1 MIKVLIYLVIDNPKK
16 MKIMRFIIFH
26 SLVLFFCCQNEEY
39 QDCHGTVGGG
49 AYFDDCGDCVGGK
62 TGSYEC
68 TTDCNGDL
76 GGIAFINPCN
86 LCVEGDTG
94 LESDSCTSFEYNG
107 KLYNTIIIGYQVWTS
122 EDLVTEKYNNGN
134 SIPAYQGSDSTGAFA
149 KHVLS
154 ENNEKNAI
162 LYNWKV
168 ALNDSIAPE
177 GWRVPNKNDFEDL
190 INELGGNNLA
200 GGKLKNS
207 GFASWDFPNNFATNE
222 SGFSAIGKGFRDS
235 SGTFQQVGKKCS
247 FWTTDIAQT
256 NDTTSSYLW
265 TLKLSFDSNYADIS
279 PDSTNIGHPIRLIKI
294 N

>member
-94 LESDSCTSFEYNG
+94 LKTDSCTSLEYNG
-107 KLYNTIIIGYQVWTS
+107 KLYSAVIIGNQVWTS
-122 EDLVTEKYNNGN
+122 EDLATEKYNNGN
-134 SIPAYQGSDSTGAFA
+134 SILAYQGSDSVGTFT

-154 ENNEKNAI
+154 ENNDKNAI
-162 LYNWKV
+162 FYSWQV
-168 ALNDSIAPE
+168 ALNNSIAPE
-177 GWRVPNKNDFEDL
+177 GWRVPNKNDFEEL
-190 INELGGNNLA
+190 ITTLGGSSIA
-200 GGKLKNS
+200 GGKLKSS
-207 GFASWDFPNNFATNE
+207 GFTNWDFPNNFATNE

-265 TLKLSFDSNYADIS
+265 TLKLSFDSNHADIS